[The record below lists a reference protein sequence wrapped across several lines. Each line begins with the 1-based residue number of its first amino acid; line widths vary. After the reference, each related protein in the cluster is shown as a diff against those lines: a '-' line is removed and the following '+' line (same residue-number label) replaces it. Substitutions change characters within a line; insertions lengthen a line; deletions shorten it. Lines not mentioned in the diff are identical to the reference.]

1 MWSRS
6 NLLWVASSAPSGMS
20 FSIADSY
27 VTATV
32 SGGLRGH
39 EVQSARD
46 VRLHVFAVDHGVKH
60 AVLQE
65 ELAALKTF
73 RQLLA
78 DGLLDHARSGETDQ
92 RARLCD
98 VQIAQHGVRGGHAAR
113 GGTSAN

>member
-6 NLLWVASSAPSGMS
+6 NLRWVASSAPSAMS

-32 SGGLRGH
+32 SGGLRGP
-39 EVQSARD
+39 EVQTARD

-78 DGLLDHARSGETDQ
+78 DGLLDPARPRESHQ
-92 RARLCD
+92 RARLGD
-98 VQIAQHGVRGGHAAR
+98 AQSTPH
-113 GGTSAN
+113 S